1 MTTNDAQDAPENN
14 PDWMDVPT
22 FVTNKEFEPFQTPK
36 LTPEI
41 VRAIRA
47 EKKQPWKYLAYK
59 YGVSETT
66 IRTVKYRHT
75 WRNVK

>member
-22 FVTNKEFEPFQTPK
+22 FVTNKEFSPKQKPK

-41 VRAIRA
+41 VREIRA
-47 EKKQPWKYLAYK
+47 EKKQPWKYLAYS
-59 YGVSETT
+59 YGVSEST
-66 IRTVKYRHT
+66 IRNAKYRLT